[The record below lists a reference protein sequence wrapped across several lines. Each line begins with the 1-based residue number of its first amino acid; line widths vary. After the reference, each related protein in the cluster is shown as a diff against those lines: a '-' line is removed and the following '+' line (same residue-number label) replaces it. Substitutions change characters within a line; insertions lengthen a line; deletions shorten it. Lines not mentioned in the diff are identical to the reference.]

1 MCARSADAE
10 RKMNMEEKK
19 KHIEITVDLC
29 ADTVRISM
37 ENVTGNELIDGYF
50 NIAGAVAAL
59 ISKNG
64 EEVSKHWVICEVFRR
79 GLLEYCE
86 GEQDKED

>member
-1 MCARSADAE
+1 
-10 RKMNMEEKK
+10 MEEKK

-29 ADTVRISM
+29 ADTVRIST

-64 EEVSKHWVICEVFRR
+64 EEVSKHRVICEVFRR
-79 GLLEYCE
+79 GLMECCE
-86 GEQDKED
+86 GE